1 MSDDDADSSK
11 EEGERVHDFSSV
23 ESEREGS
30 SSTEE
35 VDADEDDEDEN
46 VTAADSNLPFNVVL
60 IIYLIQR
67 IKREVVGLF
76 ANARE
81 YESEGSLSKVI
92 AKRTAQHIRQLE
104 EKQKAVAEAE
114 AN

>member
-67 IKREVVGLF
+67 IKREVVYLPTSGNMNPKGL
-76 ANARE
+76 
-81 YESEGSLSKVI
+81 YLKSLLKELLN
-92 AKRTAQHIRQLE
+92 TLD
-104 EKQKAVAEAE
+104 
-114 AN
+114 N